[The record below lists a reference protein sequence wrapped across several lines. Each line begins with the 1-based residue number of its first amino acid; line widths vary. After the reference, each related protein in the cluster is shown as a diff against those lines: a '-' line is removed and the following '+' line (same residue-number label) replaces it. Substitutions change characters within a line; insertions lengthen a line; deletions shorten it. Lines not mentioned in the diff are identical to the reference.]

1 MAAFLF
7 PVAQV
12 RAGEAVPV
20 YAQVAYLA
28 QEFQDFDDFE
38 GIDDFDDFGD
48 EIEEIGDPFE
58 SFNRK
63 MFSFNRFFENYLI
76 RPLATAYNWL
86 PELLRDMVHNL
97 VVNLGGPATFA
108 NDLLQ
113 GEGRRAGQ
121 TFSRLLVN
129 STVGI
134 GGLFD
139 VAGLAGMPGHEEDFG
154 QTLAVWGVPTGPYL
168 VIPLFGPSNPR
179 DGISLLADSY
189 MDPFNVWMIETN
201 RTEYGLLRLSVDRT
215 DEYSRL
221 MDDLDGLKETTI
233 DYYAAIRSLQTQ
245 KRAVDIR
252 NGRP

>member
-7 PVAQV
+7 LVGPVH
-12 RAGEAVPV
+12 AGDSVPV
-20 YAQVAYLA
+20 YTQVAYLA
-28 QEFQDFDDFE
+28 QEVAEFDDFE

-48 EIEEIGDPFE
+48 EIEEIRDPFE

-63 MFSFNRFFENYLI
+63 MFSFNQFFEDFLI

-86 PELLRDMVHNL
+86 PGPLRDMVRNL
-97 VVNLGGPATFA
+97 VDNLGGPATFA
-108 NDLLQ
+108 NDLMQ

-121 TFSRLLVN
+121 TFSRLIIN
-129 STVGI
+129 STVGV

-139 VAGLAGMPGHEEDFG
+139 VAGRMGIPDHEEDFG
-154 QTLAVWGVPTGPYL
+154 QTLAVWGIPTGPYL

-179 DGISLLADSY
+179 DGISLLADAY
-189 MDPFNVWMIETN
+189 LDPFNVWLTQTG
-201 RTEYGLLRLSVDRT
+201 RDEYAILRLGVDRT

-221 MDDLDGLKETTI
+221 MKDLDGLKETTI
-233 DYYAAIRSLQTQ
+233 DYYATIRSLQTQ